1 MRTFLSALITAI
13 AVIGALVTFSLVLYS
28 IVGLIAQTPLAKAIT
43 YGVLGFVLLVYV
55 IYKELKK

>member
-13 AVIGALVTFSLVLYS
+13 AVIGALVTFSLVLDS
-28 IVGLIAQTPLAKAIT
+28 IVGLIVQTPLAKAIT
-43 YGVLGFVLLVYV
+43 CGVLGFVLLVYV

>member
-1 MRTFLSALITAI
+1 MRTFLSDLITAI
-13 AVIGALVTFSLVLYS
+13 AVIGALVTFSLVLDS
-28 IVGLIAQTPLAKAIT
+28 IVGLIVQTLLAKAIT